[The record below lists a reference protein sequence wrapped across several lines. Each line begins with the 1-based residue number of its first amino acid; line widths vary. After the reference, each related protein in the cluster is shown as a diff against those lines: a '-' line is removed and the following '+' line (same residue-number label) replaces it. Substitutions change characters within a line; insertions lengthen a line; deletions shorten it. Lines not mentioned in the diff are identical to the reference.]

1 MNTTLCEAINQ
12 GELIEFEYEGLVRI
26 VEPYIYGSNENGEP
40 LLKGFQTGG
49 FNKKNDNSYTWDV
62 YQVEKMGS
70 VQFVGKGFSHERAG
84 YEKNDPLFTTIYC
97 QR

>member
-1 MNTTLCEAINQ
+1 MNPTLCEAIDQ

-26 VEPYIYGSNENGEP
+26 VEPYIYGIGEGGEA

-62 YQVEKMGS
+62 YRVEQIGS

-84 YEKNDPLFTTIYC
+84 YEKNDPMFTTIYC

>member
-1 MNTTLCEAINQ
+1 MNTTLCEAIDQ
-12 GELIEFEYEGLVRI
+12 GELIEFEYEGMIRI
-26 VEPYIYGSNENGEP
+26 VEPYIYGVSDEGKS

-62 YQVEKMGS
+62 YVVESMGS
-70 VQFVGKGFSHERAG
+70 VQFVGKTFSHERAG
-84 YEKNDPLFTTIYC
+84 YKKNDPLFATIYC